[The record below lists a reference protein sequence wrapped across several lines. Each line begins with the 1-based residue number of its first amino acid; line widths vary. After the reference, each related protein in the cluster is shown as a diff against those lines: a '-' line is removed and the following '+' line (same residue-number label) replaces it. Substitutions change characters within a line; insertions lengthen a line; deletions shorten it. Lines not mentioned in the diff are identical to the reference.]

1 MWCLPFAVYVKPEPP
16 NNINHLA
23 GINAGYKQE
32 LVHGLALQESL

>member
-1 MWCLPFAVYVKPEPP
+1 MWCLPFAVYVNLKPT

-32 LVHGLALQESL
+32 LVYGLALQESL